1 VSQSQALG
9 ILSEIRTATFANA
22 APLPRRE
29 RAHPEWQGLG
39 YQIGGL
45 RLVSP
50 MGEISEILNVPKIST
65 LPGVK
70 SWLLGIANV
79 RGRLI
84 PVIDLHDYL
93 DMASTLPKA
102 QWRVLV
108 VEDEELIAG
117 FLVEQSLGIQHFL
130 EDSFEETTAEGVA
143 ALQPHLRGAFRHGG
157 RVYYQ
162 AHLKSILK
170 DDKFFNVA
178 ESLTNRAVRL

>member
-1 VSQSQALG
+1 MVSHGQALD
-9 ILSEIRTATFANA
+9 ILSEIRAAAFANA
-22 APLPRRE
+22 APLPLRE
-29 RAHPEWQGLG
+29 SVHPEWQGLG

-65 LPGVK
+65 VPGVK
-70 SWLLGIANV
+70 SWVLGVANV

-93 DMASTLPKA
+93 DMATTLPKV

-143 ALQPHLRGAFRHGG
+143 ALKPYLRGAFRHGG
-157 RVYYQ
+157 RVFYQ
-162 AHLKSILK
+162 AHLKSILR
-170 DDKFFNVA
+170 DHKFFDVA
-178 ESLTNRAVRL
+178 EKSH

>member
-1 VSQSQALG
+1 MVTQSQALN
-9 ILSEIRTATFANA
+9 ILSEIRAATFANA
-22 APLPRRE
+22 APLPLRE
-29 RAHPEWQGLG
+29 SAHPEWQGLG

-50 MGEISEILNVPKIST
+50 MGEIGEILKVPKLSA

-70 SWLLGIANV
+70 TWLLGIANV

-93 DMASTLPKA
+93 GMTTTLPMV

-108 VEDEELIAG
+108 VEDEDLIAG

-130 EDSFEETTAEGVA
+130 EDSFEETTADGVA
-143 ALQPHLRGAFRHGG
+143 ALQPYLRGAFRHGG
-157 RVYYQ
+157 RVFYE
-162 AHLKSILK
+162 AHLKLILR
-170 DDKFFNVA
+170 DERFFDVA
-178 ESLTNRAVRL
+178 EKTH